1 MLCTVI
7 SVVAKQAEN
16 SNWYVNIVAQPEND
30 PWSDELK
37 YRMWCSEALAH
48 KLEDN
53 MPSTIE
59 LQKVT
64 CSVEPYQR
72 VTEDGDIE
80 EKVFDKLSVVCR
92 QHKGEFVDDP
102 EGMAAKLYRQLMN
115 DGKITA
121 VVVDPYSGGVGDIAG
136 ND

>member
-16 SNWYVNIVAQPEND
+16 SNWYVNVVAQPEDD

-64 CSVEPYQR
+64 CKVEPYQR
-72 VTEDGDIE
+72 VTKDGGIE

-92 QHKGEFVDDP
+92 QYKGEFIDDP

-115 DGKITA
+115 DGRITT
-121 VVVDPYSGGVGDIAG
+121 VVIDPYSGGVGDIAG